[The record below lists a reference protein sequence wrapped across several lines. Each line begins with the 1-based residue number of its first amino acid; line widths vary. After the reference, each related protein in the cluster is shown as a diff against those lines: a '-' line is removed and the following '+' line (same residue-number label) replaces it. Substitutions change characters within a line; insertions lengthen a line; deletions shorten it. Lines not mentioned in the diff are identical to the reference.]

1 MLLWW
6 LLTSTIKVQEA
17 VAGFGAAAVAA
28 TAMVAIRG
36 STPSL
41 ARFRVRWLKPVWLW
55 PAVVIRDM
63 AGLAG
68 VLWRQLTEGRVA
80 HGSFREIPMA
90 APDNDPL
97 KGGKELAVTVGVSST
112 PNTIVLGFDREREVL
127 VIHQAVPRQARSIQD
142 LLSPR

>member
-1 MLLWW
+1 MSMAREGRRRRRAAVAWLRWWVASMLLWW

-68 VLWRQLTEGRVA
+68 VLWRQLTEGRMA
-80 HGSFREIPMA
+80 HGSFRE
-90 APDNDPL
+90 
-97 KGGKELAVTVGVSST
+97 
-112 PNTIVLGFDREREVL
+112 
-127 VIHQAVPRQARSIQD
+127 
-142 LLSPR
+142 